1 MELPPCFP
9 KVNGKATCWKI
20 GEEEKKIGIR
30 FRGFCTH
37 STNGYCVSLGDIK
50 ISAVIFL
57 SGLEM
62 CVKNVSPQTLGLNTK
77 YVVQHK
83 FAPFTSQGT
92 SEGTGEWEA
101 EITSISNSPFNQ

>member
-1 MELPPCFP
+1 MGRVEHGFFFFLMELPPCFP

-37 STNGYCVSLGDIK
+37 SINGYYVSLRDIK

-62 CVKNVSPQTLGLNTK
+62 CVKKCLSSNFRAK
-77 YVVQHK
+77 Y
-83 FAPFTSQGT
+83 
-92 SEGTGEWEA
+92 
-101 EITSISNSPFNQ
+101 EICCST